1 MTDKFLPPVVA
12 AIARTVAKVAVVV
25 ATTSAAASVASIQIS
40 NATTTSAVQTMTVF
54 EILPIATAEST
65 AVGSSAAAVKVVQV
79 RRRNTSRQRG
89 GCRPGDDGP
98 FANRYIG
105 CCYHVGIL
113 VAMNAIGDYR

>member
-1 MTDKFLPPVVA
+1 MTDKFLPTVVA
-12 AIARTVAKVAVVV
+12 AIARTVAKVAIVV
-25 ATTSAAASVASIQIS
+25 AAAASVASIQIS

-54 EILPIATAEST
+54 EILPS
-65 AVGSSAAAVKVVQV
+65 AVVCAAVKVVQV
-79 RRRNTSRQRG
+79 RRRNTSRQRC